1 MCSRTV
7 ASRVARTSI
16 PRVLQLCH
24 RPHVGSRSMHAF
36 RTAVEGGDLDGAVAL
51 LADDVVFRSP
61 AVFRP
66 YHGRDKVET
75 ILRTVFGVFE
85 DFRYTDELAGDGV
98 QGLVF
103 EARVGDR
110 ELQGLDL
117 IRADAD
123 GRIAEF
129 TVMIRPASGLMA
141 LAERMGPALQAAG
154 VCGSRARRGPMS
166 RR

>member
-1 MCSRTV
+1 MIGDNLSG
-7 ASRVARTSI
+7 ADN
-16 PRVLQLCH
+16 QQE
-24 RPHVGSRSMHAF
+24 RPSPS
-36 RTAVEGGDLDGAVAL
+36 DWLDGIPSDLGHYVAGFV
-51 LADDVVFRSP
+51 DGEGSFNVPIR
-61 AVFRP
+61 RE
-66 YHGRDKVET
+66 RDRRMPWRASLCFNVSQIGQEQPML
-75 ILRTVFGVFE
+75 LRTVFGVFE
-85 DFRYTDELAGDGV
+85 DFRYTDELAGAGV
-98 QGLVF
+98 HGLVF

-154 VCGSRARRGPMS
+154 V
-166 RR
+166 

>member
-1 MCSRTV
+1 MA
-7 ASRVARTSI
+7 AS
-16 PRVLQLCH
+16 
-24 RPHVGSRSMHAF
+24 AF
-36 RTAVEGGDLDGAVAL
+36 RQAVEQRDIEAATDL

-61 AVFRP
+61 AVFKP
-66 YHGRDKVET
+66 YEGRETVET
-75 ILRTVFGVFE
+75 ILRTVYGVFE

-98 QGLVF
+98 HALIF

-117 IRADAD
+117 IRSDAE

-129 TVMIRPASGLMA
+129 TVMVRPASGLMA

-154 VCGSRARRGPMS
+154 V
-166 RR
+166 